1 MKESGQIFNV
11 ADAHK
16 INTFMKKE
24 LTPVS
29 CNSTK
34 LLQIT
39 LANVYKINPIT

>member
-16 INTFMKKE
+16 INTFMKKV
-24 LTPVS
+24 L
-29 CNSTK
+29 NSTK

-39 LANVYKINPIT
+39 LANVFKINPIT